1 MLKLHGF
8 AASNYYN
15 KVKLALLEREIPFE
29 EVLTWTS
36 QAPELLAKSPMG
48 KVPFIETEQGIVVES
63 TVILEF
69 LEQAFSS
76 SPLLPKDPYAAA
88 KVRELVQF
96 IDIHLELVARRL
108 YPESLFGGKVSDEV
122 KKSAYKDLVKGVR
135 GFKQLAQFS
144 PFVGG
149 AVLTL
154 ADCAAY
160 TCLPGVRNTAKAIY
174 GEDLFAD
181 VPFKEYIALMRARPT
196 VQKLDAE
203 MKANTQALMERI
215 ASAAARAK
223 A

>member
-36 QAPELLAKSPMG
+36 QEPELLAKSPMG
-48 KVPFIETEQGIVVES
+48 KVPFLETEQGIVVES
-63 TVILEF
+63 SVILEF
-69 LEQAFSS
+69 LEHSVS
-76 SPLLPKDPYAAA
+76 TSPLLPKDPYAAA

-108 YPESLFGGKVSDEV
+108 YPESFFGGKVSDEV

-149 AVLTL
+149 ATLTL

-181 VPFKEYIALMRARPT
+181 VPFQEYMALMKSRAS
-196 VQKLDAE
+196 VQRLDAD
-203 MKANTQALMERI
+203 MKANTQVLMERI
-215 ASAAARAK
+215 AAARAK
-223 A
+223 AS